1 MGLLVIDEAH
11 LITTWG
17 RDFRVDYWFLGQH
30 VNKIRK
36 NTDYR
41 FPMVAVTATAIYG
54 GDNDMVFDSVNS
66 LYMHDPHLFIGE
78 VKRNNI
84 TFVIDNHE
92 KYKSNYDSEKE
103 KETVKFVEDI
113 AEVGVKTIVYAP
125 YRKHIDNLVQ
135 RLEADG
141 KEGVAVAYHWFCSIE
156 LCPRRSKVQQDS
168 SWHISIA
175 TFSNP

>member
-1 MGLLVIDEAH
+1 MKDQVEQIRQDRNFEKVYYLNSELSLIDREKIIDDCKNGDIDILYLSPELLLSYDITYFIGDRHLELLVVDEAH

-36 NTDYR
+36 NCGYK

-66 LYMHDPHLFIGE
+66 LYMHDPHLYIGE

-92 KYKSNYDSEKE
+92 
-103 KETVKFVEDI
+103 
-113 AEVGVKTIVYAP
+113 
-125 YRKHIDNLVQ
+125 R
-135 RLEADG
+135 
-141 KEGVAVAYHWFCSIE
+141 
-156 LCPRRSKVQQDS
+156 
-168 SWHISIA
+168 
-175 TFSNP
+175 